1 MDYPDAFM
9 TPDSAFF
16 QLPCPSHHLS
26 TLSDIAKSSI
36 KTYLIIGG
44 NMQDKNNGA
53 APTYFKFEL
62 YFYGFTCINCIF
74 GAAVMDFYRKGNV
87 CR

>member
-1 MDYPDAFM
+1 
-9 TPDSAFF
+9 
-16 QLPCPSHHLS
+16 
-26 TLSDIAKSSI
+26 
-36 KTYLIIGG
+36 
-44 NMQDKNNGA
+44 MQDKKNGA
-53 APTYFKFEL
+53 APTYFKFEQ